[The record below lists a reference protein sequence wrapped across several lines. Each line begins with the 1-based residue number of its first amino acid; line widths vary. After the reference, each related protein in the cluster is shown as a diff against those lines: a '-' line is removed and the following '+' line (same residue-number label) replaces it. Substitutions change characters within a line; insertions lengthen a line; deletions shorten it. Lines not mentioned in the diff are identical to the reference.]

1 MSELIDKIRSKGYW
15 RVVVRPNH
23 FVEKRVEDISA
34 LKPILQKSS
43 VRLRGWDFPHING
56 RGKAYVDLDSLV
68 QEFEWDHYK
77 EFWRLFQSGQF
88 IYYGGFVVDWT
99 ERKTALSSGALPN
112 NVLSV
117 RDAVF
122 RFTEVFEFAARMAL
136 TEAGH
141 EQMHIE
147 IKAGG
152 LDGRSLWVD
161 PARYIDFV
169 AEQKAEIDEVP
180 YEIDVPSPELMAE
193 SRQLA
198 LIAARELFK
207 RFDWN
212 ASLNVLRDMQATLRS

>member
-1 MSELIDKIRSKGYW
+1 MNALLDKIRSRGYW
-15 RVVVRPNH
+15 RVLVRPSQ
-23 FVEKRVEDISA
+23 FAEKRVDDIA
-34 LKPILQKSS
+34 TLKRILQNTS

-56 RGKAYVDLDSLV
+56 RGKEYRDLNSIV
-68 QEFEWDHYK
+68 QEFEWDHYN
-77 EFWRLFQSGQF
+77 ELWRLFQSGQF

-99 ERKTALSSGALPN
+99 QRKTALSSGGIPK

-147 IKAGG
+147 IQAGG
-152 LDGRSLWVD
+152 LEGRSLWVD

-169 AEQKAEIDEVP
+169 ADQKAEFDKVP
-180 YEIDVPSPELMAE
+180 YKIDVPSPELMAE
-193 SRQLA
+193 SRELA

-207 RFDWN
+207 RFDWD
-212 ASLNVLRDMQATLRS
+212 ASLEILRDMQATLRS